1 MPTRRINPNRV
12 KILRNFTA
20 RELADRLGVHKNTIR
35 HWQRNG
41 LAAID
46 GHRPQLFNGATV
58 REFLTSR
65 NKSRKRPCPPGA
77 LYCFRCREPRRPIPT
92 TAEYFQMPSG
102 AGDLRGTCGECGT
115 TMHRRTRQ
123 EAIHA
128 VLPGVLVQIRE
139 VPPRLNR
146 SLSPSPNCDIERQT
160 TA

>member
-1 MPTRRINPNRV
+1 MGSRRINPHRV

-41 LAAID
+41 LNPID
-46 GHRPQLFNGATV
+46 GQRPQLFSGATV
-58 REFLTSR
+58 REFLISR
-65 NKSRKRPCPPGA
+65 NRSRRRPCPPGS

-92 TAEYFQMPSG
+92 SAEYFQMPSG
-102 AGDLRGTCGECGT
+102 AGDLRATCGECGT
-115 TMHRRTRQ
+115 TMHRRTRH

-139 VPPRLNR
+139 APPRLSG
-146 SLSPSPNCDIERQT
+146 SLSPSPNCDMERQT

>member
-1 MPTRRINPNRV
+1 MGWRRVNPNRV

-41 LAAID
+41 LAPLD
-46 GHRPQLFNGATV
+46 GQRPLLFSGAVV
-58 REFLTSR
+58 REFLILRS
-65 NKSRKRPCPPGA
+65 KSRKRPCAPGA
-77 LYCFRCREPRRPIPT
+77 LYCFKCREARRPIST
-92 TAEYFQMPSG
+92 SVEYFRMPSG
-102 AGDLRGTCGECGT
+102 AGDLRATCGECGT

-139 VPPRLNR
+139 APPRLNGR
-146 SLSPSPNCDIERQT
+146 PSPSPNCDIERQT